1 MTTNQNRT
9 IPVKH
14 NMGHY
19 NSVRHEF
26 LLVAARGSCQP
37 DVMKLF
43 DSVITIERNGQ
54 HSQKPTYFREI
65 IDTLYPYGPRIE
77 LAMVMR
83 GVPACAETSPPL
95 TPSYRKERN

>member
-77 LAMVMR
+77 LFAREKTEGWEFYGNEV
-83 GVPACAETSPPL
+83 
-95 TPSYRKERN
+95 TPSLSE